1 MTESPSPLSM
11 LLSRHTKRREF
22 LTALG
27 GVAAWPLT
35 ARAQQAAVPIIGF
48 LGSTSRDHYENRL
61 RAFRQGLKG
70 TGYVE
75 GENAAIE
82 YRWADGDN
90 KRLPAL
96 AAELVQRRV
105 AVIVTAGGTPSALAA
120 KAATTTVPIVFG
132 IGADPVEVGLIA
144 SLNRPGGN
152 VTGVTS
158 LNVEIG
164 PKRVE
169 LLHELLPSAATI
181 ALLVNPTSPRLAEQ
195 FSHAMEEA
203 ARALGLQTR
212 VLHASSERDFDT
224 VFASLAQLHADALI
238 ISPDT
243 FFTAESQELAARA
256 LSQGVPAFY
265 QYRPFAEAGG
275 LVSYGSSETEYYR
288 MVGAYAGKVL
298 RGENPAE
305 LPVQQAT
312 KVELI
317 INLKTAKTL
326 GIAVPLPLSG
336 RADEVIE

>member
-1 MTESPSPLSM
+1 M
-11 LLSRHTKRREF
+11 RRGWRGTMHFHQWERRSF
-22 LTALG
+22 LTLLG
-27 GVAAWPLT
+27 GTAAWPFA
-35 ARAQQAAVPIIGF
+35 ARAEQAVPIIGF
-48 LGSTSRDHYENRL
+48 LGSTSRDLYESRL
-61 RAFRQGLKG
+61 RAFHQGLKE

-82 YRWADGDN
+82 YRWADGEN
-90 KRLPAL
+90 ERLPAL
-96 AAELVQRRV
+96 AGELVQRRV
-105 AVIVTAGGTPSALAA
+105 AVIVAAGGTPSALAA

-132 IGADPVEVGLIA
+132 VAVDPVEVGLVA

-164 PKRVE
+164 PKRLE
-169 LLHELLPSAATI
+169 LLRELIPAATTI

-195 FSHAMEEA
+195 FSRAIEAA
-203 ARALGLQTR
+203 ARALGLQTT

-224 VFASLAQLHADALI
+224 VFGKLARLRADALL
-238 ISPDT
+238 ISPDN
-243 FFTAESQELAARA
+243 FLTAESRQLAALA
-256 LSQGVPAFY
+256 LRHEVPAFY
-265 QYRPFAEAGG
+265 QYRPFAVAGG
-275 LVSYGSSETEYYR
+275 LVSYGSSEAEYYR
-288 MVGAYAGKVL
+288 MVGTYAGKVL
-298 RGENPAE
+298 RGESPAE